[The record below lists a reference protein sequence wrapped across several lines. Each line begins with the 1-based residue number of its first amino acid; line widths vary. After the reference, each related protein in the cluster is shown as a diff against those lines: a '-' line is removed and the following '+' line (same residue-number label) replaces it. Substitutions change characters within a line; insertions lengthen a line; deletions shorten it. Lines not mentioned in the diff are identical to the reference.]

1 VVQGNGTSYGI
12 TITPV
17 NSFSRSVTLSATGL
31 PAGATGTFSPNPAT
45 ATSSLAVTTAS
56 TTPAG
61 TYTLT
66 ITGVSGTL
74 THTSTVTLVVNPP
87 PDFTV
92 ATPPSTHPVVQGN
105 GTSYGITITPV
116 NGFSGSVTLSAT
128 GLPAG
133 AT

>member
-1 VVQGNGTSYGI
+1 MVVQGNGTSYGI

-17 NSFSRSVTLSATGL
+17 NSFSGSVTLSATGL
-31 PAGATGTFSPNPAT
+31 PAGATGTFPPNPAT

-74 THTSTVTLVVNPP
+74 AHTSTVTLVVNPP

-92 ATPPSTHPVVQGN
+92 AGSPSSQTVVQGN
-105 GTSYGITITPV
+105 GTSNAVAITPE
-116 NGFSGSVTLSAT
+116 NDFPYAVT
-128 GLPAG
+128 
-133 AT
+133 